1 MCSAVG
7 TELFCNE
14 SEIGVKSSPLSV
26 QKLVSGSKAFLVG
39 FAIFLVVL
47 VVGLL
52 AVVLHNTSDQNNSVE
67 GTDSQLKYQSSPTLS
82 AMAALASVV
91 VFFLGLKLFFKKSP
105 TRDHTNGY

>member
-1 MCSAVG
+1 
-7 TELFCNE
+7 
-14 SEIGVKSSPLSV
+14 
-26 QKLVSGSKAFLVG
+26 VG

-105 TRDHTNGY
+105 NRDHTNGY